1 VIPVGIWGLN
11 RRIHGEQAGRAGE
24 AAMPSEKALEIY
36 ITDHMAGSV
45 SASDLAKRAAA
56 NNDGPTAVF
65 LQDLSREIEM
75 DRRTLE
81 GIAASVDIQP
91 SPLKEAAAVAAERLS
106 RLKVDRRMTGSPQL
120 SLLLELELLYLGIE
134 GKHTLWRTLRVLA
147 GTDTRLAEFD
157 FDNLIKRAQEQL
169 TGVEERR
176 LAAATT
182 AMSD

>member
-1 VIPVGIWGLN
+1 
-11 RRIHGEQAGRAGE
+11 
-24 AAMPSEKALEIY
+24 MSSEKALEAY

-45 SASDLAKRAAA
+45 TASDLAKRGVA
-56 NNDGPTAVF
+56 NNDGPAAVF
-65 LQDLSREIEM
+65 FQELSREIEM

-81 GIAASVDIQP
+81 AIAARVDIQP

-106 RLKVDRRMTGSPQL
+106 RFKIDHRVTGSTQL

-157 FDNLIKRAQEQL
+157 FDDLIKRAQEQL
-169 TGVEERR
+169 TGVERQR
-176 LAAATT
+176 LAAAAT
-182 AMSD
+182 ALSD